1 MPKVKNYILT
11 AIVFG
16 NALRTASGNA
26 SGNVLENASGNTP
39 KTALSY
45 LVVITSND
53 FLMKPLRY
61 IIIL

>member
-11 AIVFG
+11 AIVFR

-45 LVVITSND
+45 LVVITPND